1 MIEENINEEGQEYG
15 REETEEKDVEVMEFS
30 LMDEEIEELI
40 AKLQLLKGT
49 KEPIQFEVDDENE
62 LLINYEESAGAP
74 LGVPQSTEFGGKDDS
89 EE

>member
-1 MIEENINEEGQEYG
+1 MMEENINNEEQ
-15 REETEEKDVEVMEFS
+15 ETEEKDVEVMEFS

-62 LLINYEESAGAP
+62 LLINYEESDGAP
-74 LGVPQSTEFGGKDDS
+74 LGVPQSTEFWGKDDS
-89 EE
+89 EEEG